1 MTNVAKLKDTAR
13 TLEQK
18 GQWKE
23 ALDAYERV
31 VAATEGD
38 EFDVGALNRIGDLHL
53 RLGQPEAAVAA
64 YDRAVTAYVDVG
76 LYNNAIALCKKI
88 LRSVPDRNEVYLRL
102 GQISATQGFV
112 ADAKNNFLQYA
123 TAMKREGKLDAS
135 FQALEEFA
143 DLSPGDVEVRR
154 LLAEQ
159 LESHDRTEKAV
170 VQLRLLFSQLRALG
184 KAAEAEEVREKI
196 LELDPDA
203 EVSDGAE
210 TDADGEAGPVM
221 EVEGFADVLGGM
233 DEPSATGAELSGLQT
248 NEDFS
253 RLDSVSAEDDLE
265 DDDEAGAKLPLLE
278 ILPGGGD
285 FDEDDEEGAGL
296 PLPTLEP
303 SDAATDFD
311 SGLVEI
317 RPTTGEP
324 GLDEEED
331 EYGAE
336 PLPMLGFDDQFSA
349 PEEIPAAR
357 RAPRAAAPTDGDL
370 PELLRRVRAAPDDR
384 DARERAVA
392 LLVRGGEEDEAR
404 LLLEDAHRALATDG
418 RYVEASDVVHELIGV
433 RPEDTPPY
441 QKQVE
446 YAFRAGDRS
455 RLIRAYL
462 DLAGHLRVL
471 GNAQKAEAVYQRVLD
486 LDPAND
492 DARRF
497 AGPSAAEAP
506 PASPAAPAAPRP
518 AATDD
523 GYVDLGAL
531 ILDEEE
537 SGEKTTRFV
546 VRDEE
551 PTGDEDADFADML
564 SRFKNKVAEN
574 IDAEDSTS
582 HYDLGLAFKDMG
594 LIDEAIS
601 QFQVALRGGA
611 NPLATLE
618 VLGECF
624 VEKGQYTL
632 AGRVLERAL
641 QLDAKDTELIGVYY
655 LLGRCK
661 EVLGQPDVARDY
673 FERVLAL
680 DIRFRDAAGRI
691 EAIRAATGG

>member
-38 EFDVGALNRIGDLHL
+38 EFDVGALNRIGDIHL

-112 ADAKNNFLQYA
+112 ADARNNFLQYA
-123 TAMKREGKLDAS
+123 TAMKRAGNLDAS

-159 LESHDRTEKAV
+159 LETHDRREKAV

-210 TDADGEAGPVM
+210 ADPDGEAGPVL
-221 EVEGFADVLGGM
+221 EVAGFADVLGGM
-233 DEPSATGAELSGLQT
+233 DEPSATAAELSGLQT

-253 RLDSVSAEDDLE
+253 RLDSIEEDLE
-265 DDDEAGAKLPLLE
+265 DDEPGARLPLLE
-278 ILPGGGD
+278 ILPGAGD
-285 FDEDDEEGAGL
+285 LDEDEEGAAF

-303 SDAATDFD
+303 SDAATGFD
-311 SGLVEI
+311 SGLVDI
-317 RPTTGEP
+317 RPTTDEP
-324 GLDEEED
+324 DLDEEED
-331 EYGAE
+331 EYGSE

-349 PEEIPAAR
+349 PEEAPAAP
-357 RAPRAAAPTDGDL
+357 RASRAAAPTDDDL
-370 PELLRRVRAAPDDR
+370 PELLRRVREAPDDR
-384 DARERAVA
+384 DARERVVA
-392 LLVRGGEEDEAR
+392 LLLRGGEEDEAR
-404 LLLEDAHRALATDG
+404 LLLEDAHRALAADG
-418 RYVEASDVVHELIGV
+418 RYVEAADVVHDLIGV

-486 LDPAND
+486 LDPSNE

-497 AGPSAAEAP
+497 VAPSAGAGAP
-506 PASPAAPAAPRP
+506 PAAPAAPAPAAPKP

-691 EAIRAATGG
+691 EAIRAATRG